1 MNTRALPTGYTPPV
15 PVRGRTLRTC
25 RGLLIGSAL
34 PPRMPTF
41 SADAELVQEALLD
54 RRTAAPRPL
63 LQRIAGAAWRWC

>member
-1 MNTRALPTGYTPPV
+1 MIRTLPKAYTPPV
-15 PVRGRTLRTC
+15 PVHGRTLRTC

-34 PPRMPTF
+34 APRMPDC
-41 SADAELVQEALLD
+41 SADAELVQAALLD